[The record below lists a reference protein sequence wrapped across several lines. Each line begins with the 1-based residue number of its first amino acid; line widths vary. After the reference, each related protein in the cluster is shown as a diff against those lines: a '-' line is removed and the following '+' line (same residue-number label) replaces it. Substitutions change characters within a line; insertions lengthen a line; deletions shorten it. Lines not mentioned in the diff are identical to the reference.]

1 MHTLLSML
9 GVPDLPTVHVIVVVG
24 LALTSALMMG
34 WLADGIL
41 GGGGFGIFANGVLLL
56 VGALVGA
63 IVWRKL
69 GYSVSASPALATA
82 IAAGAS
88 AIATLVL
95 ASTVRRALV

>member
-9 GVPDLPTVHVIVVVG
+9 GIPDLPTAHVIIVVG

-56 VGALVGA
+56 VGAIVGA
-63 IVWRKL
+63 IIWRKL
-69 GYSVSASPALATA
+69 GYSVGASPALATA
-82 IAAGAS
+82 IAAGA
-88 AIATLVL
+88 AGVTTLLL